1 MPFHN
6 GVVVRR
12 GKIDDHWTA
21 QTQSQNAARV
31 IKFAQKGFHDENLF
45 CPCDHCDT
53 VVFVSA
59 RWCQYDLSDAAVPC
73 VRRHQLYP
81 NSGPMRGSGAIL
93 SPQVI
98 LAARKAAIIFLLSI
112 ARATQRP
119 ATNRRP
125 LKPAGLS
132 ANDLNLENRKDTDM
146 RASIAFPIIL
156 LASVPGS
163 TLVAVAQTGEF
174 PLQIPGSVMH
184 SAWEIQDQLQNARSG
199 VPVRSVNPPLRSYG
213 WSNSAKPA
221 PGGVTTVNGTKG
233 ER

>member
-1 MPFHN
+1 
-6 GVVVRR
+6 VQ
-12 GKIDDHWTA
+12 I
-21 QTQSQNAARV
+21 
-31 IKFAQKGFHDENLF
+31 
-45 CPCDHCDT
+45 
-53 VVFVSA
+53 
-59 RWCQYDLSDAAVPC
+59 
-73 VRRHQLYP
+73 
-81 NSGPMRGSGAIL
+81 
-93 SPQVI
+93 
-98 LAARKAAIIFLLSI
+98 
-112 ARATQRP
+112 
-119 ATNRRP
+119 
-125 LKPAGLS
+125 
-132 ANDLNLENRKDTDM
+132 DLNPEKRKDTDM